1 LDFEYFNITLS
12 LLLLFLEI
20 VGVYNLKDLIKK
32 KLIEVRD
39 DFESLGESKRNTMSL
54 FKKHDLVLT
63 GEKRN
68 RIYAIELLYMIDVS
82 VEKYLNTL
90 PGICDELGLKYF
102 NVITS
107 DDLFKQE
114 IEIRDFVIEL
124 I

>member
-1 LDFEYFNITLS
+1 M
-12 LLLLFLEI
+12 
-20 VGVYNLKDLIKK
+20 GVYNLKDLIKK
-32 KLIEVRD
+32 KLIEVRN
-39 DFESLGESKRNTMSL
+39 DFESLGESKRNSMSL
-54 FKKHDLVLT
+54 FNKHDLVLT

-90 PGICDELGLKYF
+90 PGICDELDLKYF

-124 I
+124 N